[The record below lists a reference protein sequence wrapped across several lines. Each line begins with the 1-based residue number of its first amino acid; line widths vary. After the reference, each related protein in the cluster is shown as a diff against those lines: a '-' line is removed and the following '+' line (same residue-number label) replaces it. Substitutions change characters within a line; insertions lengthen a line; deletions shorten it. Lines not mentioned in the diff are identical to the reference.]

1 MCETGK
7 KCRRRNTFWV
17 QSRRPVAVKGDASV
31 GVEPFTT
38 SGVSRQAC
46 GVCLARAVR
55 EVGKVN
61 DDAAGG
67 VSRPATDGVVVKRQV
82 SPDIWR

>member
-1 MCETGK
+1 M
-7 KCRRRNTFWV
+7 
-17 QSRRPVAVKGDASV
+17 AVEGDASA

-38 SGVSRQAC
+38 SGVSMQAC
-46 GVCLARAVR
+46 GVCLGRAVH

-82 SPDIWR
+82 SPNIWR